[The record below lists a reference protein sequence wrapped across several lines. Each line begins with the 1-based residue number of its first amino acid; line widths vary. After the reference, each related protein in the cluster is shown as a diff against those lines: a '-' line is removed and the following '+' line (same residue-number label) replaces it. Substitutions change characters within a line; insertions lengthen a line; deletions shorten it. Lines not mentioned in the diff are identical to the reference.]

1 MIVKWLHQALLDR
14 EGQIR
19 HIFSQNPQAAIA
31 MDDVIRHQAKMLA
44 DHPEAGR
51 SGRLQGTKELV
62 IPRTAF
68 LLIYRIDRKA
78 QRVEILRLL
87 HGASNGRRDLSLKP

>member
-1 MIVKWLHQALLDR
+1 MIVKWLQQALLDR

-19 HIFSQNPQAAIA
+19 HIFAENPKVAIA
-31 MDDVIRHQAKMLA
+31 LDDVIRHQAQILG

-51 SGRLQGTKELV
+51 GGRLDGTRELV

-68 LLIYRIDRKA
+68 LLIHRIDRNA
-78 QRVEILRLL
+78 QKVEILRLL
-87 HGASNGRRDLSLKP
+87 HGAEQWPPKR

>member
-1 MIVKWLHQALLDR
+1 LIVKWLHQALLDR

-19 HIFSQNPQAAIA
+19 HITPQAAIA
-31 MDDVIRHQAKMLA
+31 LDDVIRHQPKMRA
-44 DHPEAGR
+44 DHPETGR
-51 SGRLQGTKELV
+51 SGRLEGTRELV

-87 HGASNGRRDLSLKP
+87 HGASNGRRDLSWKP

>member
-1 MIVKWLHQALLDR
+1 
-14 EGQIR
+14 
-19 HIFSQNPQAAIA
+19 
-31 MDDVIRHQAKMLA
+31 MLA

-51 SGRLQGTKELV
+51 GGRLDGTRELV

-68 LLIYRIDRKA
+68 LLIYRIDEKA

-87 HGASNGRRDLSLKP
+87 HGAQKWPPKR

>member
-1 MIVKWLHQALLDR
+1 MIVKWLQQALLDR
-14 EGQIR
+14 EAQIR
-19 HIFSQNPQAAIA
+19 HVFAQNPKAAIA
-31 MDDVIRHQAKMLA
+31 LDDVIRHQAKMLA

-51 SGRLQGTKELV
+51 GGRLDGTRELV
-62 IPRTAF
+62 IPRTTF

-87 HGASNGRRDLSLKP
+87 HGAQQWPPKR

>member
-1 MIVKWLHQALLDR
+1 MIVKWLQQALLDR
-14 EGQIR
+14 EGQI
-19 HIFSQNPQAAIA
+19 PKAAIA
-31 MDDVIRHQAKMLA
+31 LDDVIRHQAKMLA

-51 SGRLQGTKELV
+51 GGRLGGTRELV

-87 HGASNGRRDLSLKP
+87 HGAQQWPPKR

>member
-1 MIVKWLHQALLDR
+1 MIVKWLQQALLDR

-19 HIFSQNPQAAIA
+19 HIFAQNPKAAIA
-31 MDDVIRHQAKMLA
+31 LDDVIRHQAKMLA

-51 SGRLQGTKELV
+51 GGRLGGTRELV

-78 QRVEILRLL
+78 QSVEILRLL
-87 HGASNGRRDLSLKP
+87 HGAQQWPPKR

>member
-1 MIVKWLHQALLDR
+1 MIVKWLQQALLDR

-19 HIFSQNPQAAIA
+19 HIFAENPKAAIA
-31 MDDVIRHQAKMLA
+31 LDDVIRHQAQILG

-51 SGRLQGTKELV
+51 GGRLDGTRELV

-68 LLIYRIDRKA
+68 LLIYRIDRNA
-78 QRVEILRLL
+78 QKVEILRLL
-87 HGASNGRRDLSLKP
+87 HGAQQWPPKR

>member
-1 MIVKWLHQALLDR
+1 MIVSWLQQTLLDR
-14 EGQIR
+14 EHQLR
-19 HIFSQNPQAAIA
+19 HVFAQNPKAAIA
-31 MDDVIRHQAKMLA
+31 LDDVIRHQAKMLA

-51 SGRLQGTKELV
+51 SGRLEGTRELV

-68 LLIYRIDRKA
+68 LLIYRIDKKA

-87 HGASNGRRDLSLKP
+87 HGAQHWPPKR

>member
-1 MIVKWLHQALLDR
+1 MIVRWLQQALLDR

-19 HIFSQNPQAAIA
+19 HIFAQNPTAAIPL
-31 MDDVIRHQAKMLA
+31 DDVIRHQAKMLA

-51 SGRLQGTKELV
+51 SGRLNGTRELV

-68 LLIYRIDRKA
+68 LLIYRIDTKT

-87 HGASNGRRDLSLKP
+87 HGAQQ